1 MSGVSHTPKPLAG
14 HEIVTPERQ
23 KPKSRVPKT
32 RQLPV
37 LVDTPGAAAGP
48 KSPTR
53 RRLSAPER
61 REVILDAAID
71 AFADTGYHQTS
82 LEEVGRRAG
91 VSKAL
96 IYEHFSSKS
105 ELYEELLETYV
116 HELLDR
122 VRGAVLPVEEGPEA
136 RLMAGLEGFLD
147 FVDER
152 RDAWRLLIRNRA
164 SEDVADLFERLFDEV
179 AAVIGAL
186 LAEEMPAE
194 ALPEGVEFDLMVQ
207 AAARQLLGSITF
219 MADWWDTHR
228 EVTKLQ
234 VLAMIMEFSW
244 VGLERAA
251 SGERWSFD
259 S

>member
-1 MSGVSHTPKPLAG
+1 LVDVDDAPKLPAV
-14 HEIVTPERQ
+14 HESVTPDR
-23 KPKSRVPKT
+23 P
-32 RQLPV
+32 
-37 LVDTPGAAAGP
+37 AASSGQI
-48 KSPTR
+48 R
-53 RRLSAPER
+53 RRLPAAER
-61 REVILDAAID
+61 RELILGAAID

-96 IYEHFSSKS
+96 IYEHFPSKA
-105 ELYEELLETYV
+105 ELYGELLETYV

-122 VRGAVLPVEEGPEA
+122 VRGAVLPIEEGAEA

-147 FVDER
+147 FVEER

-164 SEDVADLFERLFDEV
+164 SEDVADLFERLFEEV
-179 AAVIGAL
+179 AAVVGAL
-186 LAEEMPAE
+186 LAREMPAE
-194 ALPEGVEFDLMVQ
+194 VLPEGVGFDLMVE
-207 AAARQLLGSITF
+207 ATARQLLGSITF
-219 MADWWDTHR
+219 MADWWDEHR
-228 EVTKLQ
+228 EVPKVQ

-259 S
+259 P